1 MKKYANYHRHSK
13 YSNIATIDCTLTVH
27 DYVRRALELGHTS
40 ISTVEHGYH
49 GGMTSI
55 LEAYE
60 VCQKNGLK
68 LLVGAEAYFVEDR
81 FEKDKTNYHIVIMAL
96 NHKGL
101 KQLNLAL
108 SEANMT
114 GYYYKARLDFDI
126 ISKLDPKNFIVT
138 TACVAGVGINENI
151 LIRLRHHFGENF
163 FLEVQSHNHHK
174 QIEHNELMLKMAKK
188 YGIKLIH
195 GCDTHFITEQDKEN
209 RSILLKGKGM
219 NYGDEDLFQIDY
231 PTYDEI
237 VERYKIQGV
246 LSDEQAKEAIE
257 NTLIIEEKTEQFVFE
272 DDIKMP
278 TLFPNDTHEQKVK
291 KLKDIVNGEFK
302 KQYGHSPKEDRKKYF
317 DALRFEMDIIE
328 GTQMEDYFLDN
339 YYIIKR
345 AKELGGILTQTGRG
359 SGVSFLINK
368 LLGFTNIDRL
378 EEKIELYPTRFMSK
392 SRILET
398 RSLPDIDHNL
408 VDQTPFVEA
417 TREYLGEHGCYVMIS
432 FGEQKEKA
440 RIKNVCR
447 AMNISPTESNEITK
461 DIEGAR
467 KQSKYEELFKKV
479 DAIGDVIE
487 SASPNPCGFLL
498 LSGDIR
504 EEIGII
510 KVGDAY
516 CAMIDKNTADKWKYL
531 KNDYLMVSVWLLI
544 SEVYKELGKPIDS
557 IKDLKQMTMNDK
569 KVWGLYEDGI
579 TATLNQTSTQS
590 SKLQVMQ
597 YKPQNVEELSHFVA
611 GIRPSFESMKSY
623 LLNRQDFSYGI
634 PEFDKLLETSMNFVL
649 YQENIMSA
657 LVYAGIPEDET
668 YGIIKAVSKKKKDVI
683 MQTRS
688 QFVEGFTAK
697 TGSEE
702 NAEKVWK
709 IIEDASAYGFNSSH
723 SLSVAY
729 DSLYGAY
736 LKANY
741 PVQYYSVA
749 LNINEGDEKITHDLI
764 SELPYFGIELSDIK
778 FGYSQS
784 KYSYDLENKVIY
796 KGLKSIKFMNE
807 TVANE
812 LYKLANCEQHK
823 TLEKNGERFV
833 DLLVDIVETTS
844 VNSRQMKI
852 LIQLG
857 FFSDYGKG
865 KYLMNIYDLFSKK
878 YKKTLKLE
886 TKSKRIDIIK
896 EEMLKLDDKEF
907 TIKEIV
913 EAQNEFLG
921 YISYKNENIKPSVGV
936 VTGIDGNYA
945 TKWINIYYL
954 RTGKNMTYKISG
966 NILQELE
973 VTTNDII
980 NVKETE
986 LRPKTFK
993 TANGWE
999 KDYNSMQEFITKI
1012 SKIK

>member
-246 LSDEQAKEAIE
+246 LSDEQAKEAIK

-278 TLFPNDTHEQKVK
+278 TLFPNDTHEQKIK

-302 KQYGHSPKEDRKKYF
+302 KQYGHLPKEDRKKYF

-398 RSLPDIDHNL
+398 RSLPD
-408 VDQTPFVEA
+408 
-417 TREYLGEHGCYVMIS
+417 
-432 FGEQKEKA
+432 
-440 RIKNVCR
+440 
-447 AMNISPTESNEITK
+447 
-461 DIEGAR
+461 
-467 KQSKYEELFKKV
+467 KY
-479 DAIGDVIE
+479 
-487 SASPNPCGFLL
+487 
-498 LSGDIR
+498 
-504 EEIGII
+504 
-510 KVGDAY
+510 
-516 CAMIDKNTADKWKYL
+516 
-531 KNDYLMVSVWLLI
+531 
-544 SEVYKELGKPIDS
+544 
-557 IKDLKQMTMNDK
+557 
-569 KVWGLYEDGI
+569 
-579 TATLNQTSTQS
+579 
-590 SKLQVMQ
+590 
-597 YKPQNVEELSHFVA
+597 
-611 GIRPSFESMKSY
+611 
-623 LLNRQDFSYGI
+623 
-634 PEFDKLLETSMNFVL
+634 
-649 YQENIMSA
+649 
-657 LVYAGIPEDET
+657 
-668 YGIIKAVSKKKKDVI
+668 
-683 MQTRS
+683 
-688 QFVEGFTAK
+688 
-697 TGSEE
+697 
-702 NAEKVWK
+702 
-709 IIEDASAYGFNSSH
+709 
-723 SLSVAY
+723 
-729 DSLYGAY
+729 
-736 LKANY
+736 
-741 PVQYYSVA
+741 
-749 LNINEGDEKITHDLI
+749 
-764 SELPYFGIELSDIK
+764 
-778 FGYSQS
+778 
-784 KYSYDLENKVIY
+784 
-796 KGLKSIKFMNE
+796 
-807 TVANE
+807 
-812 LYKLANCEQHK
+812 
-823 TLEKNGERFV
+823 
-833 DLLVDIVETTS
+833 
-844 VNSRQMKI
+844 
-852 LIQLG
+852 
-857 FFSDYGKG
+857 
-865 KYLMNIYDLFSKK
+865 
-878 YKKTLKLE
+878 
-886 TKSKRIDIIK
+886 
-896 EEMLKLDDKEF
+896 
-907 TIKEIV
+907 
-913 EAQNEFLG
+913 
-921 YISYKNENIKPSVGV
+921 
-936 VTGIDGNYA
+936 
-945 TKWINIYYL
+945 
-954 RTGKNMTYKISG
+954 
-966 NILQELE
+966 
-973 VTTNDII
+973 
-980 NVKETE
+980 
-986 LRPKTFK
+986 
-993 TANGWE
+993 
-999 KDYNSMQEFITKI
+999 
-1012 SKIK
+1012 